1 MTTSIATRYKPSTHA
16 IERFREYYDVKEI
29 YAIDFANELMGDAH
43 FIMKQP
49 DGRRIYQND
58 EHDTMIVLAP
68 ETDIVITINPSPVKR
83 KEIEARTKGV
93 SLIAFNN
100 PVLAAAHATI
110 KRELAKARR
119 TFIGEYR
126 KLKIEQAELG
136 VEIAQANVNKVRCK
150 APHTQELIQQR
161 IDASQTYYDVVGT
174 KIDRVQ
180 AEYNRTKTEA
190 QAFLGT
196 EVGV

>member
-1 MTTSIATRYKPSTHA
+1 MKPYVITKHA
-16 IERFREYYDVKEI
+16 IEQSIERLGRKESTARNDLFQRMQTATYQGRTSMGRIFDHYESRTRF
-29 YAIDFANELMGDAH
+29 
-43 FIMKQP
+43 
-49 DGRRIYQND
+49 
-58 EHDTMIVLAP
+58 VLALDKD
-68 ETDIVITINPSPVKR
+68 TVITVYSMDTAKGEIPCERVKIAG
-83 KEIEARTKGV
+83 EITGA
-93 SLIAFNN
+93 SNAI
-100 PVLAAAHATI
+100 LAAAHATI

-119 TFIGEYR
+119 TFIAEFR

-136 VEIAQANVNKVRCK
+136 VEIAQATVNKVRCK

-174 KIDRVQ
+174 KIERVQ

-196 EVGV
+196 EVAGV

>member
-1 MTTSIATRYKPSTHA
+1 MKKRKYFPTVHS
-16 IERFREYYDVKEI
+16 IERAREYFGVNELHAVDFVNDLAEASTFLMQQPETRRRIVYNEDYDVK
-29 YAIDFANELMGDAH
+29 L
-43 FIMKQP
+43 
-49 DGRRIYQND
+49 
-58 EHDTMIVLAP
+58 VLSSSDN
-68 ETDIVITINPSPVKR
+68 TVITLLPPGKHEQRDVTAPKAMPVGNAI
-83 KEIEARTKGV
+83 IE
-93 SLIAFNN
+93 
-100 PVLAAAHATI
+100 AAHATI

-119 TFIGEYR
+119 TFIAEFR

-161 IDASQTYYDVVGT
+161 IDASQTYYDVVGA
-174 KIDRVQ
+174 KIERVQ

-196 EVGV
+196 EVASV